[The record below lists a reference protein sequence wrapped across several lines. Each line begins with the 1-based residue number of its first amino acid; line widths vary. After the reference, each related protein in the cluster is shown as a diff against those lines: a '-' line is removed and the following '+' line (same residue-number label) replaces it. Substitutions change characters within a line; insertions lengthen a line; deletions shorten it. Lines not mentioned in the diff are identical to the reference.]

1 MIKKEPRIKVGIMSS
16 ESVDIEFTGS
26 FSCAQLPDVPTK
38 IRARATPDGQVCI
51 GMVNAQSILFEPSD
65 EKSDWFEL
73 IDVAI
78 GIGYHWERHQQ
89 QRFRG
94 SLMLI
99 AKDGMVI
106 VINEVGVESYLQ
118 SVISSEMSASSPV
131 ELLKAHS
138 VISRSWL
145 LAQISHRA
153 KDRSDSSNKQTQ
165 HTTGSDDGI
174 LIRWWDREDH
184 DLFDVCADDHC
195 QRYQGIT
202 RLVSTAAAEAVISTC
217 GQVLMSGTEIVDARF
232 SKCCGGVSEE
242 FEACWDDAHR
252 PYLEAVGCNP
262 NGAQIPDLT
271 DEETATEWILSN
283 PEAFCNT
290 YDSDLISIALND
302 YDQETRDFYRW
313 RIEYSQRDLRE
324 LIAKRTGL
332 DFGDIIDLVPISRG
346 KSGRIVRLKIIGT
359 RRTLII
365 GKELMIRR
373 ALSPSH
379 LYSSAFVV
387 RKPNVVNGIPQ
398 QFTIVGAGWGH
409 GVGLCQIGAAV
420 MAQKGYGYKEILLHY
435 YRNVKIEQ
443 IY

>member
-1 MIKKEPRIKVGIMSS
+1 MIEKEPSIKVGIMSS
-16 ESVDIEFTGS
+16 ESIDIEFGGE
-26 FSCAQLPDVPTK
+26 FSCALLSDFPTQ
-38 IRARATPDGQVCI
+38 IRAQANRDGQVSI
-51 GMVNAQSILFEPSD
+51 GLVSAQSILFVPRD
-65 EKSDWFEL
+65 EESDWFEL
-73 IDVAI
+73 VGVAI
-78 GIGYHWERHQQ
+78 GIGYHWERRQR

-94 SLMLI
+94 SLMLL
-99 AKDGMVI
+99 AKEGKV
-106 VINEVGVESYLQ
+106 VAINEIGVESYLQ
-118 SVISSEMSASSPV
+118 SVISSEMSASSPD

-145 LAQISHRA
+145 LAQISHR
-153 KDRSDSSNKQTQ
+153 SNETSGISENQKQ
-165 HTTGSDDGI
+165 HGVESDDGI

-184 DLFDVCADDHC
+184 DIFDVCADDHC

-202 RLVSTAAAEAVISTC
+202 RLVSAAVADAVNSTR

-232 SKCCGGVSEE
+232 SKSCGGVSEE
-242 FEACWDDAHR
+242 FEACWDDTHR

-262 NGAQIPDLT
+262 DGTQIPDLT
-271 DEETATEWILSN
+271 NEAIATEWILSN

-290 YDSDLISIALND
+290 NDSDLISIALND

-313 RIEYSQRDLRE
+313 SITYSQQDLSR
-324 LIAKRTGL
+324 LIAERIGL
-332 DFGDIIDLVPISRG
+332 DFGDIVDLVPISRG

-359 RRTLII
+359 LRTLII

-373 ALSPSH
+373 VLSSSH

-387 RKPNVVNGIPQ
+387 RKSDIVNNIPQ
-398 QFTIVGAGWGH
+398 QFTLVGAGWGH

-420 MAQKGYGYKEILLHY
+420 MAKDGYEYRDILLHY
-435 YRNVKIEQ
+435 YRNVKIER